1 MTKTRPFI
9 LGLVAALLPISA
21 FAAAFNVPVDQAR
34 RVPFSG
40 IAASVSPGNP
50 AIADVNVI
58 DERTILVVGKKAGVT
73 NLIVLDRAG
82 RTLFNE
88 QVLVSEGDAST
99 ITVSRGGATA
109 TYACAPSCQ
118 QVGGPAA
125 PAASA
130 APAQAA
136 APAAGK

>member
-9 LGLVAALLPISA
+9 LGLAAALLPLSA
-21 FAAAFNVPVDQAR
+21 FAAVFNVPVDQAR
-34 RVPFSG
+34 RLPFTG

-109 TYACAPSCQ
+109 TYACAPTCQ
-118 QVGGPAA
+118 QVGGTTAAPSAAASA
-125 PAASA
+125 PAAA
-130 APAQAA
+130 
-136 APAAGK
+136 K